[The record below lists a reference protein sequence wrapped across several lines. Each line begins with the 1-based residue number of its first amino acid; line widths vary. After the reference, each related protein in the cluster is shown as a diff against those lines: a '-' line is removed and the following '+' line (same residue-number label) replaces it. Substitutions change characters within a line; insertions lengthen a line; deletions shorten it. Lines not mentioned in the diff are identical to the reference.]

1 MSTSTFSCDI
11 GTTDP
16 TVPLG
21 IEIWFDD
28 QCFFDQVHVQ
38 ESHTIK
44 YEFNDDD
51 DAEHTLRFVLKNKL
65 STHTIIDSDEKI
77 ISDAV
82 LTINNISFEDIA
94 CQYLTTKLAEYQH
107 NFNGTGAETQQKFYG
122 SMGCN
127 GTVTLKFS
135 TPIYIWL
142 LENL

>member
-1 MSTSTFSCDI
+1 M
-11 GTTDP
+11 
-16 TVPLG
+16 
-21 IEIWFDD
+21 EIWFDHK
-28 QCFFDQVHVQ
+28 CVFDQVHVQ
-38 ESHTIK
+38 ESHTVS

-51 DAEHTLRFVLKNKL
+51 GDHELKFVLKNKQL
-65 STHTIIDSDEKI
+65 EHTTVDSDGKI

-107 NFNGTGAETQQKFYG
+107 NFNGTGAATQQKFYG